1 MHDQLKICGILK
13 NCLIQKDGID
23 TVCLKWSNP
32 KTNITEF
39 NFSSCS
45 YRITPTDVN
54 SRPASCLTQFLLSG
68 RCVVLEVNN
77 RNNSQ
82 QQQQQRISSHVL
94 CAHAGELFMH
104 CLNCCGRSNLD
115 DRPSIENVPA
125 KLNNYRINEFI
136 EFIKMNSLA
145 ANSIDSKSINCIPN
159 LFQKN
164 LDKIEKAT
172 RKWPITYNDSLI
184 SNLFQTKKL
193 MINIAEETLS
203 DAQFTECIKC
213 LEYFQNCDFK
223 NEIYIVPLKLP
234 LSGRSPLYDY
244 DLKTQFWI
252 ELEMWLKLFNDLSE
266 RHKILHS
273 HSKIIRDQL
282 IKTIEANS
290 NNNGSNKTSANLT
303 KKLDL
308 DMYKT
313 TKSKKIEFIETR

>member
-1 MHDQLKICGILK
+1 
-13 NCLIQKDGID
+13 
-23 TVCLKWSNP
+23 
-32 KTNITEF
+32 
-39 NFSSCS
+39 
-45 YRITPTDVN
+45 VN

-77 RNNSQ
+77 RNNSQQ

-115 DRPSIENVPA
+115 DRPSIENFPA

-145 ANSIDSKSINCIPN
+145 NNSIDSKSVNCIPN

-164 LDKIEKAT
+164 LDKIEKST

-203 DAQFTECIKC
+203 DTQFTECIKC

-223 NEIYIVPLKLP
+223 NEIYIVPLRP
-234 LSGRSPLYDY
+234 LSNRSAVDY

-282 IKTIEANS
+282 IKTIETNS
-290 NNNGSNKTSANLT
+290 NSNKTSVILT